1 MLAEAAAWW
10 KEQMRDLVPASIRPL
25 GQDWRRVLLVMTET
39 ANATEVELCL
49 QGRGGRTSLGRYAI
63 EGGLQHA
70 LGRVSKAL
78 RSAAV
83 LQVPAEWMLERQA
96 VLPLSAELDLDGVL
110 RHEMDRL
117 TPFHIDEVCGT
128 ARLHGGIGSAD

>member
-70 LGRVSKAL
+70 LGRVSRPCEAPL
-78 RSAAV
+78 CCRFQ
-83 LQVPAEWMLERQA
+83 LNGCWRGRQSCHSR
-96 VLPLSAELDLDGVL
+96 PNWTSTGY
-110 RHEMDRL
+110 
-117 TPFHIDEVCGT
+117 
-128 ARLHGGIGSAD
+128 